1 LHAGIQVCYDV
12 EFPEPS
18 RILTLSGMEL
28 MFVPF
33 STDERKSYM
42 RVRYSAHARAVEN
55 MIYVV
60 LAGNVGNLPQVR
72 SFLINY
78 GRAAVLTPSDF
89 AFPMNAIQAEAE
101 SNTETVVITDLN
113 LDDLAMQRGLGSV
126 THLRDRRPDLYEIT
140 PKIPIEIVRISR

>member
-1 LHAGIQVCYDV
+1 
-12 EFPEPS
+12 
-18 RILTLSGMEL
+18 
-28 MFVPF
+28 
-33 STDERKSYM
+33 M
-42 RVRYSAHARAVEN
+42 RVRYSAQARAVEN

-101 SNTETVVITDLN
+101 SDTETVVITDLN
-113 LDDLAMQRGLGSV
+113 LDDLAMQRELGSV

-140 PKIPIEIVRISR
+140 PKLPIEIVRISR